1 MSKNSTEKQE
11 VIYQYQLKIIAALQ
25 EGCFDEDSDNHIS
38 FSEMKESETLPE
50 FFHVLANCVPTFF
63 YTQLVDDEVNL
74 LDFNHIANKLCFQF
88 LNKK

>member
-11 VIYQYQLKIIAALQ
+11 VIRQYEIKILTALQ
-25 EGCFDEDSDNHIS
+25 EGCFDKDSDNYIS
-38 FSEMKESETLPE
+38 LNEMKESETLTE
-50 FFHVLANCVPTFF
+50 FFHALANCVPTFF